1 MNSYE
6 MKQTRNMKSTVLK
19 ALLFSLLLGPVQAQD
34 AARAKSLLDEV
45 YNKVKSYENIV
56 VDFKFDLYNSEADVR
71 QETRGDV
78 TLKGDMY
85 YLNYM
90 GAEQLYDGKKVYT
103 VVPENEEV
111 TIEDRT
117 DDNSSVSPSQ
127 MLTFYREGH
136 QYEWDIL
143 QNVQGRKIQYVKLIP
158 IDSNS
163 ETESILLGI
172 DVETK
177 HIYKLI
183 ETGKNGTKTTITVN
197 SFKTDQPLSESLFT
211 FNEKKYKDEGY
222 YIIRN

>member
-1 MNSYE
+1 
-6 MKQTRNMKSTVLK
+6 MKRKAYLFLLMCLVL
-19 ALLFSLLLGPVQAQD
+19 GQVNAQD
-34 AARAKSLLDEV
+34 SEKAKALLDEV
-45 YNKVKSYENIV
+45 YNKVKSYDNIV

-71 QETRGDV
+71 QETRGNV

-103 VVPENEEV
+103 IVPENEEV
-111 TIEDRT
+111 TIEDKSEESGT
-117 DDNSSVSPSQ
+117 VSPSK
-127 MLTFYREGH
+127 MLTFYEEGH
-136 QYEWDIL
+136 TYAWDIL
-143 QNVQGRKIQYVKLIP
+143 QNVKGRKIQYVKLTP

-163 ETESILLGI
+163 EVASILLGI

-183 ETGKNGTKTTITVN
+183 ETGQNGTKTTITVN
-197 SFKTDQPLSESLFT
+197 SFKTNQPLSKTLFT
-211 FNEKKYKDEGY
+211 FDEKKYTDEGY